1 MHGIQ
6 RVTGAGKRS
15 RARYASVNWVEIR
28 YSDGRRLQFVPDA
41 DAEFFD
47 EDDMLKLS
55 ELLAKTS
62 QIREWAEVTEGR
74 AT

>member
-6 RVTGAGKRS
+6 RVTDAGKRS
-15 RARYASVNWVEIR
+15 RARYARVCWITIH
-28 YSDGRRLQFVPDA
+28 YSDGRELQFVPDA
-41 DAEFFD
+41 GAELFD

-62 QIREWAEVTEGR
+62 QIREWAEVTERR